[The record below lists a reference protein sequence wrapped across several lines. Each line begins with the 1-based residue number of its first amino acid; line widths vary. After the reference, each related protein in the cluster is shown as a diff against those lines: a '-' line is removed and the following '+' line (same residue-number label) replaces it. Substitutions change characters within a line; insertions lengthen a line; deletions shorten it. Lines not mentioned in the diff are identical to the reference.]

1 MGRSGEPFLSTFGEG
16 CEGMDIEITLRR
28 LVRILAVAITLRS
41 SNHIF
46 MKFNGGTN
54 V

>member
-1 MGRSGEPFLSTFGEG
+1 MGRSGEPFFLTSGEG
-16 CEGMDIEITLRR
+16 CEGMDVEVTLRR

-46 MKFNGGTN
+46 LKFNGGTN